1 MSTQVHTPASV
12 EPDETTE
19 ETVITPVSGWSLPN
33 LKELRHSLD
42 LVYFLAKR
50 DVTVRYKQTAV
61 GALWAVLQPLLL
73 AVVFSV
79 FLGRVS
85 HLPSEHVPYALF
97 ALTGMTMWLF
107 FATAISRCSDSTI
120 SSAELISKVYF
131 PRLAIPI
138 AAMMPPI
145 MDFAASFAVLL
156 AVLLV
161 FGQVP
166 GIQILLVPVVFAVAL
181 ALALGI
187 GFWLSATIVRY
198 RDISNVVTFMT
209 TLLLFI
215 TPVLYPLSLISKAY
229 QPLYALNPLVG
240 VLETF
245 RWAVLPDASPPGLLL
260 LIPATTGIALI
271 LTGLLYFERAERRFA
286 DVI

>member
-1 MSTQVHTPASV
+1 MSTRTATPDPG
-12 EPDETTE
+12 EPGHPSTE
-19 ETVITPVSGWSLPN
+19 RVIRPVSGWSFPDLS
-33 LKELRHSLD
+33 ELRQSFD

-79 FLGRVS
+79 FLGRVAN
-85 HLPSEHVPYALF
+85 LPSENVPYALF
-97 ALTGMTMWLF
+97 ALTGMTIWLF
-107 FATAISRCSDSTI
+107 FATAISRCSDSTV
-120 SSAELISKVYF
+120 SSAELIGKVYF

-138 AAMMPPI
+138 AAVIPPI
-145 MDFAASFAVLL
+145 VDFAAAFVVLVGVLL
-156 AVLLV
+156 A
-161 FGQVP
+161 FGEIP
-166 GIQILLVPVVFAVAL
+166 GIQILLVPPVFAVAL

-187 GFWLSATIVRY
+187 GFWLSAIVVRY
-198 RDISNVVTFMT
+198 RDVSNVVTFMT
-209 TLLLFI
+209 TLLLFM
-215 TPVLYPLSLISKAY
+215 TPILYPLSLIPDAY

-245 RWAVLPDASPPGLLL
+245 RWAVLPDAHPPGVLLL
-260 LIPATTGIALI
+260 LPAATGLVLI
-271 LTGLLYFERAERRFA
+271 VTGLLYFDRAERGFA

>member
-1 MSTQVHTPASV
+1 MSPEVDTPSSV
-12 EPDETTE
+12 EEA
-19 ETVITPVSGWSLPN
+19 VIEPVSGWSLPN

-73 AVVFSV
+73 AIVFSV

-85 HLPSEHVPYALF
+85 DLPSAHVPYALF
-97 ALTGMTMWLF
+97 ALTGMTIWLF

-120 SSAELISKVYF
+120 TSAELISKVYF

-145 MDFAASFAVLL
+145 VDFAAAFVVLIGVLL
-156 AVLLV
+156 A

-198 RDISNVVTFMT
+198 RDVSNIVTFMT

-215 TPVLYPLSLISKAY
+215 TPILYPLSLIPGAY

-260 LIPATTGIALI
+260 LIPAVTGTVLVI
-271 LTGLLYFERAERRFA
+271 TGLFYFERAERRFA